1 MNRSSFLAFALD
13 CGLSI
18 ARQLA
23 IANGITPAQA
33 DLWASSLK
41 SYRANYHYSDQ
52 RLVAARSIH

>member
-1 MNRSSFLAFALD
+1 MNRTRFLSFALD

-33 DLWASSLK
+33 DLWLASLP
-41 SYRANYHYSDQ
+41 SYRVNHHYGH
-52 RLVAARSIH
+52 RVIAARSIH